1 MWAGGARSCVLCIIV
16 RICHV
21 FYSLVLGP
29 LEPSCLWTGK
39 LIPTNLQVIN
49 DHLFPDDYGWLP
61 LTFTL
66 TQTDNWTWIQQ
77 ANGPL

>member
-1 MWAGGARSCVLCIIV
+1 MLVRGARSCVLCIMV
-16 RICHV
+16 HLFHV
-21 FYSLVLGP
+21 FYSLLFSAP
-29 LEPSCLWTGK
+29 LSLWTGK
-39 LIPTNLQVIN
+39 LIPANRQVIN

-77 ANGPL
+77 AKGPL